1 MVTSGEYD
9 FDALIADATAAEA
22 MFLEGEAREEEA
34 AAKAQAKAQTERKAA
49 KAVRERERYEARRKA
64 KVAAEDWAPAPDPE
78 EAPNLEGVPHPEG
91 APPPADVSG
100 KAAGVTM
107 RSVLME
113 WGFRKR
119 KRCDICDSCIAN
131 NVSKALFRA
140 CEAWPKEHVDHCV
153 ACARGQARYP
163 HICGLV
169 EPPGEK
175 TLTELVKEGKVKTEF
190 FKYVRARRSEAA
202 PIICGRSGQNR
213 GARAKRAGRRCCC
226 YPSLVGSLE

>member
-1 MVTSGEYD
+1 
-9 FDALIADATAAEA
+9 
-22 MFLEGEAREEEA
+22 
-34 AAKAQAKAQTERKAA
+34 
-49 KAVRERERYEARRKA
+49 
-64 KVAAEDWAPAPDPE
+64 
-78 EAPNLEGVPHPEG
+78 
-91 APPPADVSG
+91 
-100 KAAGVTM
+100 M

-163 HICGLV
+163 HICGLI
-169 EPPGEK
+169 EPKGEQ
-175 TLTELVKEGKVKTEF
+175 TLVELVKEEKVKTEF